1 MEDLRLSEVIAA
13 LSAALDVTEGQP
25 AGHARRTCLIGMR
38 LAEVI
43 GLGPGLRSS
52 LFYALLLKDAGCSTN
67 ASKVAELYGA
77 DDRAVKLD
85 RKTTDHLS
93 TVDNVRH
100 LVRNVAPGAGPLA
113 KGRQLVA
120 LARQANEASHTL
132 LQMRCERG
140 ADIARMI
147 DLDEDTA
154 AAIRS
159 LDEHWDGG
167 GYPYHLEGEAIP
179 LLGRVLCLAQT
190 VEVFL
195 ARDGV
200 QAAMDVAR
208 HRRGTWFDPELVDA
222 LLTLEGDTALWE
234 ALSDGDASSALIAH
248 EPRDRVER
256 ADDERLDRI
265 AEAFARV
272 IDAKSPY
279 TARHSEGVA
288 RIAVDVGRRLG
299 FDAVAL
305 RDLRRAGLL
314 HDIGKLGVSSRI
326 LDKPGRL
333 DEQEWQAMRRHPEL
347 TYRILR
353 PVTAFAGL
361 AADAAAHHEKLDGS
375 GYHLGSTAAALS
387 PAARV
392 LAVADIAEALGADR
406 PYRAALAPDEVLA
419 IMRRDA
425 GTALCP
431 EAFAALEAT
440 FGAARAPLPL
450 AA

>member
-1 MEDLRLSEVIAA
+1 MPSRLPMTGGMEDVRLSEVIGA

-38 LAEVI
+38 LAEVV
-43 GLGPGLRSS
+43 GLDAERRSS

-67 ASKVAELYGA
+67 ASKVAELFGA

-85 RKTTDHLS
+85 RKTTDQRRTAQSAL
-93 TVDNVRH
+93 H

-113 KGRQLVA
+113 KGRKLVEIARHGSEGASA
-120 LARQANEASHTL
+120 LFE
-132 LQMRCERG
+132 MRCERG

-147 DLDEDTA
+147 DLDEHTA

-179 LLGRVLCLAQT
+179 LLGRILCLAQT

-200 QAAMDVAR
+200 QAALDVAR
-208 HRRGTWFDPELVDA
+208 RRRGTWFDPELVDA
-222 LLTLEGDTALWE
+222 LLTLEGDAGLWDALG
-234 ALSDGDASSALIAH
+234 DGDERAALLAH
-248 EPRDRVER
+248 EPDDRVER

-288 RIAVDVGRRLG
+288 RIAVDVGRELG

-333 DEQEWQAMRRHPEL
+333 DEDEWREMRRHPEI

-353 PVTAFAGL
+353 PVRAFAGI
-361 AADAAAHHEKLDGS
+361 AAQHDRAPGPTANDVLRWSRSRTVIGCAQRQTTSSSAAAISGS
-375 GYHLGSTAAALS
+375 NWRPASASMRRQASSALS
-387 PAARV
+387 
-392 LAVADIAEALGADR
+392 ALR
-406 PYRAALAPDEVLA
+406 
-419 IMRRDA
+419 
-425 GTALCP
+425 
-431 EAFAALEAT
+431 
-440 FGAARAPLPL
+440 
-450 AA
+450 